1 MPNFL
6 TNEKSQDSLLLNIL
20 SNIDIHVEMPIMV
33 QKNDSSEKVE
43 SDIQFKSSNTPL
55 QLCLRIAKVPKT

>member
-6 TNEKSQDSLLLNIL
+6 TNEKSQESLLLNVL

-33 QKNDSSEKVE
+33 QKNDSSEK
-43 SDIQFKSSNTPL
+43 SSNTPL